1 MFVLR
6 VWKSC
11 KAIVFFCRNCERFL
25 IPPSEWDQCS
35 LEPKEL
41 LSQDAIPEL
50 LLFKNYYDKS
60 QRRQCRNW
68 KLKHITEE
76 DALDTD
82 IKEDCNEFLEEDPEM
97 RQNVDI
103 FKDAAR
109 QQSVPVDV
117 NDMADPSMPRI
128 TLEELLDDL
137 LLTVAQY
144 GQALRDTVSVKQPHS
159 KLSNL
164 RREYI
169 KQVHKKPVVVLRE
182 PVASFQCKE
191 HEAAQDA
198 NADDGQRVGGIFGQC
213 GLEDAQDGRDS
224 DGGPAGEL
232 VANGGWRGRLEVFR
246 DKAEEY
252 GPFAAA
258 GTSQR
263 GRGNSAQRVQ
273 QERARSDSAD
283 CIPEQYISALLM
295 EIPTL
300 MQQKTV
306 HHTSQLMALGSE
318 NLLANFRTCLGIIE
332 YWVQHANSVSK

>member
-1 MFVLR
+1 MCSMSKTSTSDGLSACRLCLWMDVVQLPTAVLDLKKLQSSLVRLHRKVDPCRLAPGSQLHRNIR
-6 VWKSC
+6 VP
-11 KAIVFFCRNCERFL
+11 AHVRAERFVMSHL
-25 IPPSEWDQCS
+25 AGYPSRGQYQPVRLTGTTSTDDERTTDSAFLVLFVRSNEQF
-35 LEPKEL
+35 
-41 LSQDAIPEL
+41 PEL
-50 LLFKNYYDKS
+50 ESVLFKNQLKQEKAS
-60 QRRQCRNW
+60 SRRR
-68 KLKHITEE
+68 
-76 DALDTD
+76 
-82 IKEDCNEFLEEDPEM
+82 
-97 RQNVDI
+97 
-103 FKDAAR
+103 
-109 QQSVPVDV
+109 
-117 NDMADPSMPRI
+117 
-128 TLEELLDDL
+128 
-137 LLTVAQY
+137 
-144 GQALRDTVSVKQPHS
+144 GQ
-159 KLSNL
+159 
-164 RREYI
+164 
-169 KQVHKKPVVVLRE
+169 KPVVVLRE

-283 CIPEQYISALLM
+283 RIPEQYISALLM

-300 MQQKTV
+300 M